1 MTIKCTGQGNR
12 QYIIPNKYGFARG
25 YRPQVK
31 TIKGFTGDIV
41 KAVVT
46 TGKKAGTYIGRVG
59 ARSRGSFNISTRTG
73 TVTDISYK
81 NCKKIQSC
89 DAYSYSF

>member
-1 MTIKCTGQGNR
+1 MLSC
-12 QYIIPNKYGFARG
+12 

-31 TIKGFTGDIV
+31 TIKGFKTGDIV

-46 TGKKAGTYIGRVG
+46 TGKKAGTYIGRV
-59 ARSRGSFNISTRTG
+59 AVRSRGSFNISTRTG

-89 DAYSYSF
+89 DGYSYSF